1 MNILVLS
8 DFFPPQISA
17 GAENMALELSLGY
30 LKKGNVVTVITIN
43 KSLKKGEVKVSEIE
57 GLICYEIGYSY
68 NEKFAAYLGIFNP
81 FLLKIIKKII
91 LDGSYEMAHLHNIHK
106 YISYSVIGLLEK
118 YSIPSILTVHDAM
131 FIAYGKYD
139 QGVNKSEQ
147 TLNASVNYKV
157 KKFQIWRENW
167 KRYNL
172 VKNLIIRQQLKKLK
186 KIVCVSRELEKLMN
200 FNGIQNTQVI
210 HNGIEVISYPVDAKI
225 ENFKNKIGLQSSDK
239 VLFFAGRLSTLKG
252 FNQVQDLMRNLII
265 KDKNI
270 KLLLVGKIINF
281 DPIIS
286 KNVIN
291 TDWLSKEDMS
301 LAYCSSDLT
310 LVPSIYLDPFPTVVI
325 ESMRQGTP
333 VIASVYSGGK
343 EAVVDGMTGYLV
355 NPFNISDF
363 SKKILVLLNNYELRK
378 SMSTLSII
386 EFNKNFTIET
396 CIKKYIKLIN

>member
-139 QGVNKSEQ
+139 QGVNKSNQ

-172 VKNLIIRQQLKKLK
+172 FKNLIIRLQLKKLK

-252 FNQVQDLMRNLII
+252 FNQVQDLMKNLII

-281 DPIIS
+281 DSIIS

-291 TDWLSKEDMS
+291 TGWLSKEDMS

-343 EAVVDGMTGYLV
+343 EAVVDGITGYLV

-378 SMSTLSII
+378 SMSMLSII
-386 EFNKNFTIET
+386 EFNKNFTMEI